1 MCAGHKA
8 PNCNSHSTLWR
19 KPTDGV
25 QSKCSGTLQA
35 HDVSPFIDVGRGIS
49 GPKWSFSGAT
59 EMVIVQA
66 RGRRWGRVG
75 GDRGGGAKY
84 VPR

>member
-1 MCAGHKA
+1 MG
-8 PNCNSHSTLWR
+8 
-19 KPTDGV
+19 G
-25 QSKCSGTLQA
+25 QSKYSGKLQA
-35 HDVSPFIDVGRGIS
+35 HDVFPFIDVGRGIS